1 MRNKVLAV
9 MLSTVLVLSLT
20 ACGEKAEEK
29 SAISAQTET
38 QESVAESE
46 SANEESTTETAT
58 ETSTETSETETSTE
72 TAETEGFAPGQS
84 MDADGNLVLSYQ
96 FGTATVSDEEAV
108 VVPNDTLDVNTK
120 LYNDK
125 TLDELCDYLEAEVV
139 KAESGLNRD
148 FLCKMVA
155 ATVMDPSL
163 MVNYDDYRESL
174 TYCLALAE
182 ECYGISIDLL
192 DLSFNLSDGNEDKLF
207 LHVYY
212 AGAEDGWV
220 IDTAEGTYA
229 VNNGEINVTTSMFDD
244 ERISAW
250 EDALDKFYGEN

>member
-20 ACGEKAEEK
+20 ACGEKSEA
-29 SAISAQTET
+29 AVSAQTET

-46 SANEESTTETAT
+46 SVSAETAETAATETTETAT
-58 ETSTETSETETSTE
+58 AEATE

-84 MDADGNLVLSYQ
+84 FDADGNLVLSYQ

-125 TLDELCDYLEAEVV
+125 TLDELCDYLEAEVM
-139 KAESGLNRD
+139 EEGSGLNRD
-148 FLCKMVA
+148 FLCEMVA

-192 DLSFNLSDGNEDKLF
+192 DLRFNLSDGNEDKLF

-250 EDALDKFYGEN
+250 EDALDTFYGEN